1 MTDPSSCDSC
11 SGAVT
16 SPMTG
21 DPSDRRLDPLGGDTG
36 DDVTTAAGGDS
47 TAPSPDSP
55 ALLPTSPGDGAET
68 SVHTLCDGV
77 LGDAG

>member
-1 MTDPSSCDSC
+1 MTDPSSGG
-11 SGAVT
+11 GAMT
-16 SPMTG
+16 SPTSG
-21 DPSDRRLDPLGGDTG
+21 DATAPRLTPLGGDTG
-36 DDVTTAAGGDS
+36 DDVPTAAGGDS

-77 LGDAG
+77 PGDAG